1 MSGRKNNL
9 RKFPIFTNGAMASTN
24 VLTSPVTCIQW
35 LDNIGVQLQWSASP
49 VGTFQVQVS
58 ADYAQDE
65 VGNVTNAGTWV
76 SILLNY
82 LVAGAMT
89 TAITV
94 PTSVGS
100 PIYLDLNQLSAP
112 WIRTVY
118 TNASSTGTL
127 QGFITG
133 KML

>member
-1 MSGRKNNL
+1 MTGTAV
-9 RKFPIFTNGAMASTN
+9 I
-24 VLTSPVTCIQW
+24 TSAVTCVQW
-35 LDNIGVQLQWSASP
+35 LDNVGMQFNWTSSP
-49 VGTFQVQVS
+49 TGTFQVQVS

-65 VGNVTNAGTWV
+65 TGNVTNAGNWTAV
-76 SILLNY
+76 PLNY
-82 LVAGAMT
+82 LLSGTMT

-100 PIYLDLNQLSAP
+100 PVYLDLNQLSAP
-112 WIRTVY
+112 WVRAVY

-127 QGFITG
+127 NALITG